1 MDGKTTLV
9 GNNRRPRGVLVC
21 TAIDSEGVLMLRK
34 LAAVAAVASIGAAVA
49 VGPAQAGSTKTVAV
63 KNNAFSPTSVSIHK
77 GDKVTW
83 KWTQGGVPHNVT
95 PANGGSGSKTSSKKG
110 FTFSKTFSKKGTF
123 KYVCTIHSNMKV
135 TVKVS

>member
-1 MDGKTTLV
+1 
-9 GNNRRPRGVLVC
+9 
-21 TAIDSEGVLMLRK
+21 MLSK
-34 LAAVAAVASIGAAVA
+34 LAAAAAVVAIGAGVA
-49 VGPAQAGSTKTVAV
+49 VGPAQAGSTKTVSV

-95 PANGGSGSKTSSKKG
+95 PASGSGSKTSSKKG